1 MTVDQADDVA
11 APAAMGSGRPR
22 HASAVHTPWPDAPTM
37 ELGPNVQE
45 PAQANV
51 PVAAP
56 GLAGL
61 WPAPHAGIPRTA
73 RRVLPAEITAPR
85 SAREFTQVT
94 LEAWDLASDAEDVVV
109 AVSEL
114 VTNALRHGL
123 DGLPQPLPLCPIQLV
138 LIGHPRRLVVSV
150 TDPGG
155 RTPQP
160 IPSDPDRFVEGGR
173 GLLVVGAISDSW
185 GWARLA
191 TGGKAVW
198 AAFDLR
204 VSPPGPPE
212 QAAERGRTAP
222 DSPAR

>member
-11 APAAMGSGRPR
+11 APASMGNGRPR
-22 HASAVHTPWPDAPTM
+22 HFSAVRTPWPDAPPMT
-37 ELGPNVQE
+37 LGPNVPGE
-45 PAQANV
+45 AARAPA
-51 PVAAP
+51 PAP

-61 WPAPHAGIPRTA
+61 WPAPHAGTPHTA

-94 LEAWDLASDAEDVVV
+94 LDAWGLAGDAGDVVV

-123 DGLPQPLPLCPIQLV
+123 EGLSQPLPLCPIQLV

-150 TDPGG
+150 TDPGA
-155 RTPQP
+155 RAPEPVPTE
-160 IPSDPDRFVEGGR
+160 PDHCAEGGR
-173 GLLVVGAISDSW
+173 GLVVVGAVSDSW

-204 VSPPGPPE
+204 FSSPV
-212 QAAERGRTAP
+212 R
-222 DSPAR
+222 